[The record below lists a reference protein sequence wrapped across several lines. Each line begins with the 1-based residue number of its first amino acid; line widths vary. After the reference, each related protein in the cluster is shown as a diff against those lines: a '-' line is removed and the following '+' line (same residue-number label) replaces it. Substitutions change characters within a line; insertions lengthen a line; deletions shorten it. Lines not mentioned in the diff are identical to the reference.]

1 MKKVRMMS
9 ILLTIVFLVSG
20 ISVSSVF
27 ADSDS
32 DSSEST
38 SSGST
43 SSGDAII
50 SADGKSA
57 TIIVPTVVNTDISRA
72 VSSLIYKEKTKSVYN
87 YNGDAIGTVTL
98 KYYQDTY
105 GGRPIFAAVPQPTAT
120 VASTSFYTLG
130 IDHADANTDVIYVY
144 VEWTQGFLYGQS
156 TVTFYP

>member
-72 VSSLIYKEKTKSVYN
+72 VSSLIYKEKN
-87 YNGDAIGTVTL
+87 
-98 KYYQDTY
+98 
-105 GGRPIFAAVPQPTAT
+105 
-120 VASTSFYTLG
+120 
-130 IDHADANTDVIYVY
+130 
-144 VEWTQGFLYGQS
+144 
-156 TVTFYP
+156 